1 MELFGEAEGK
11 PDRCPEHSTLMELR
25 KPQPRDTLCP
35 WIVSWNPIS
44 PGSIVSGS
52 LSLVGL
58 HFWTFSFPVSWD
70 HSVWCSPSLYEI
82 LSKRW
87 VSLHM
92 QQLRCLLSTLLWLMP
107 LGSPLWNQ
115 LGSNGAPASCSG
127 QNQVPCFLPPVH
139 DGLIFFFRLA
149 QLVWCLRRTCELMTC
164 NLSKHTQL

>member
-58 HFWTFSFPVSWD
+58 YFWTFSFPVSWD
-70 HSVWCSPSLYEI
+70 HSMWCSPSLYEI
-82 LSKRW
+82 LSKHW

-107 LGSPLWNQ
+107 LGSPLWNAR
-115 LGSNGAPASCSG
+115 LEWGS
-127 QNQVPCFLPPVH
+127 CFLLWPKPGSLFSTSSSWWVN
-139 DGLIFFFRLA
+139 LLFQTCSA
-149 QLVWCLRRTCELMTC
+149 CLMFKEDLWVDDM
-164 NLSKHTQL
+164 